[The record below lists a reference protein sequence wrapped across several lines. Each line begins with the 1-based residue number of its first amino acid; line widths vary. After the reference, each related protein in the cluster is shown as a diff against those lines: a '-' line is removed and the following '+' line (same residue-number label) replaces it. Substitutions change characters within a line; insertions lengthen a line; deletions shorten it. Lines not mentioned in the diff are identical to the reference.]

1 MNESILT
8 SIKKLLNIEEDCTDF
23 DEEVIVHINSVFSDL
38 YQLGVGPDGGFA
50 IIDKDT
56 AWKELL
62 SDDKQLNNVKTYMYL
77 RVKLV
82 FDPPLSG
89 SVISSMEREVNK
101 LEWRINIAAES
112 SNVKSEV
119 EIQNE

>member
-23 DEEVIVHINSVFSDL
+23 DEEVIVHINSVISDL
-38 YQLGVGPDGGFA
+38 YQLGVGSDGGFA
-50 IIDKDT
+50 IIDKDA

-62 SDDKQLNNVKTYMYL
+62 LDDKQLNNVKTYMYL

-112 SNVKSEV
+112 SNAKSEV
-119 EIQNE
+119 KIQNE